1 MRNMDKNILK
11 ELLFPHKEVR
21 KIQDDLIQEVDD
33 CIKNKQNLIVH
44 APTGLGKSAATLPI
58 ALAHAIKSN
67 LTVFFL
73 TSRHTQ
79 HMIALD
85 TLKEIKKI
93 YNKEIVAVDII
104 GKKWMCPV
112 PGTDELFSYE
122 FFEFCKS
129 MRSDNKCEFYVNS
142 RKKSGRAAIQ
152 AQKAVDDLKKLSPCH
167 CEDLVEYCI
176 KEKLCPYEIS
186 TLLAKEASVIIS
198 DYYYIF
204 NPTIRETFFNK
215 TEKELS
221 NCIIIIDEG
230 HNLPKRAR
238 ELLSQNISSFSIRAA
253 LKEARKYGYEETAE
267 YLVAIREIF
276 DNYEKEF
283 VEAGQQKLNENKE
296 FFGIENERLITK
308 KEFVNKIKLIDDY
321 QNLIAN
327 FEFTAKEVREKQRKS
342 YIGGIANFF
351 IKWEGPDKG
360 FARILSFKEY
370 KERPII
376 TLSYKCLDPSLLTKE
391 IVNQTYSTII
401 MSGTLTPTS
410 MYKEILG
417 FENTVE
423 KEYSSPFPHE
433 NKLSMII
440 PDTTTKFTA
449 RNPEQYQK
457 IALNIS
463 KIVNAVPGNSIV
475 FFPSYQLRDDINRYF
490 YGLCKKTTFLEMPG
504 MSKTEKQELLEKFK
518 SYKDAGAVLL
528 AVAAANFA
536 EGIDLPG
543 DLLKAVVVV
552 GLPLQKPDLETK
564 ELIDY
569 YEEKYKKGWDY
580 GYIFPAITKC
590 LQSSGR
596 CIRSETDKG
605 IIVFLDQRFAWPHY
619 KKCFPPDLNIK
630 ITKLYEDRIKEF
642 FD

>member
-1 MRNMDKNILK
+1 MDEKILK

-21 KIQDDLIQEVDD
+21 KIQDELIKEVDS

-58 ALAHAIKSN
+58 ALARAIKNN

-79 HMIALD
+79 HMIALE
-85 TLKEIKKI
+85 TLKQIKKK
-93 YNKEIVAVDII
+93 YEKEIIAVDII
-104 GKKWMCPV
+104 GKKWMCPI
-112 PGTDELFSYE
+112 PGTDELYSYE
-122 FFEFCKS
+122 FFEFCKN
-129 MRSDNKCEFYVNS
+129 MRSDNKCEFCVNS
-142 RKKSGRAAIQ
+142 RKKSGRPTIE

-204 NPTIRETFFNK
+204 SPTIRETFFNK

-230 HNLPKRAR
+230 HNLPKRVR

-267 YLVAIREIF
+267 YLAAMREIF
-276 DNYEKEF
+276 DDYKDKS
-283 VEAGQQKLNENKE
+283 VEAGQQKLGEKE
-296 FFGIENERLITK
+296 FFGVENERLMS
-308 KEFVNKIKLIDDY
+308 KEEFINKIKLIDDY
-321 QNLIAN
+321 QNIIAN
-327 FEFTAKEVREKQRKS
+327 FEFTAKEIREKQRKS
-342 YIGGIANFF
+342 YIGGIANFL

-360 FARILSFKEY
+360 FARILSFKEF
-370 KERPII
+370 KDRPNII
-376 TLSYKCLDPSLLTKE
+376 LSYKCLDPSLLSKE

-417 FENTVE
+417 FENVIE
-423 KEYSSPFPHE
+423 KEYGSPFPHE
-433 NKLSMII
+433 NRLSMII

-457 IALNIS
+457 IALNVS
-463 KIVNAVPGNSIV
+463 RIVNAVPGNSAV
-475 FFPSYQLRDDINRYF
+475 FFPSYRLRDDINRYF
-490 YGLCKKTTFLEMPG
+490 CSLCKKTTFLEMPG
-504 MSKTEKQELLEKFK
+504 MSKIEKQDLLEKFK
-518 SYKDAGAVLL
+518 SYKDTGAVLL
-528 AVAAANFA
+528 GVAAANFA

-590 LQSSGR
+590 LQSAGR

-605 IIVFLDQRFAWPHY
+605 IIVFLDQRFVWPRY
-619 KKCFPPDLNIK
+619 KKCFPLDLNIK

-642 FD
+642 FTKNT